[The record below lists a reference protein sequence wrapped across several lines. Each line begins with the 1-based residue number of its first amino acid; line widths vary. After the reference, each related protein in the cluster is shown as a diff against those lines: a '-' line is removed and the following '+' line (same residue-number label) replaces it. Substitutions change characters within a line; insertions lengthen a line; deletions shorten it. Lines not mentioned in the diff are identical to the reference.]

1 MRGLLFG
8 LGMARKL
15 CLNWAEFSKVFFKLC
30 VHLGGM
36 NRREKM
42 KLLTVTAALATL
54 MLTAPTAFAQEDP
67 TTAALDTLQ
76 IHMGSTFACESVLGA
91 EYVDDARATGQ
102 ALLERLGMTAT
113 DASAVV
119 AQAETK
125 LRRQAAEAAE
135 TVAAQP
141 VPAATKFCLAE
152 FERTKAGLD
161 TAITV
166 ALRTL

>member
-1 MRGLLFG
+1 
-8 LGMARKL
+8 
-15 CLNWAEFSKVFFKLC
+15 
-30 VHLGGM
+30 
-36 NRREKM
+36 M

-54 MLTAPTAFAQEDP
+54 MLTAATAFAQDP